1 MRFHVQQKIA
11 AEFLFTAKF
20 IRKKFQKNLSKEN
33 NLCQFSVSEIL
44 NFTKIAAYKFV
55 GFFFT
60 LQLEFPTLKLKIN
73 SKVGF
78 NFNLG
83 IFNLKVYFQ
92 L

>member
-55 GFFFT
+55 GFFFFYFT
-60 LQLEFPTLKLKIN
+60 VGISNFKAENQL
-73 SKVGF
+73 
-78 NFNLG
+78 
-83 IFNLKVYFQ
+83 
-92 L
+92 